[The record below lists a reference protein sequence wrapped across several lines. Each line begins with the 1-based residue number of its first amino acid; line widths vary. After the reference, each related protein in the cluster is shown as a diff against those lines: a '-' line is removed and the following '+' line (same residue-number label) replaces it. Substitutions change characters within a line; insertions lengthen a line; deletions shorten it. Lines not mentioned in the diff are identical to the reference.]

1 VRRNA
6 IVEEA
11 LASCPKNPDG
21 SVDWRVLREH
31 VKKLI
36 KIDAESALNEKAD
49 RLIKRNTK
57 PGGTQAKGQLTLP
70 GIEPYPYEPNRLI
83 KGPAKDDGEEP
94 VIIQDEAPQK
104 FKVSQFDREMDNMRK
119 VLKRISYTS
128 AEVKGF
134 NDYLESERKS
144 GNNEWAS
151 ITFGDYLRKTG
162 RISDLFDG
170 R

>member
-21 SVDWRVLREH
+21 SVDWSVLREH

-49 RLIKRNTK
+49 RLITRNTK

-70 GIEPYPYEPNRLI
+70 GIAPYPYEPNRLI
-83 KGPAKDDGEEP
+83 KGPAKDDGEDP
-94 VIIQDEAPQK
+94 VIAQDEAPQK
-104 FKVSQFDREMDNMRK
+104 FKVSQLDREMDNMRK
-119 VLKRISYTS
+119 VLRRVGCTS
-128 AEVKGF
+128 AEVQGF
-134 NDYLESERKS
+134 NDYVEAERKS
-144 GNNEWAS
+144 GNSDWAR
-151 ITFGDYLRKTG
+151 ITFGDYLRAKG
-162 RISDLFDG
+162 LIKGLFDQ
-170 R
+170 